1 MSMTQFQSEGLRL
14 LGYTRDEGEFLF
26 LVATHSGYFTSHQ
39 FKPFAETESGSSAFI
54 HKLLDRKHANY
65 HVYRS
70 GGRVYHLI
78 ARKLYQ
84 AIERANL
91 LIDKTRQLDYVKTHL
106 IALDFVL
113 GHPKHRYLE
122 MELDKIAY
130 FKTEYKI
137 GRETLP
143 VKQYRSPNSSEWTPR
158 HFVDRFPMFVNSLP
172 PSPVVTFTYVD
183 AGAVTLDGFET
194 HLRAYLR
201 LFQALPRFEFI
212 YLSPTA
218 RMFRAAESA
227 FHRVL
232 HGRRRPYISV
242 AMLDYFRLRKSWDSR
257 ERVASADV
265 ILLEEAQQHYVGG
278 LTEELYEKWRQ
289 GVIADDEVTRNTSAS
304 SERVN
309 GAFSTL
315 VCGSSLTVFG
325 DPVGSVTERRAEGD
339 EPQGIGRTSEEPSV
353 EVPKS

>member
-1 MSMTQFQSEGLRL
+1 
-14 LGYTRDEGEFLF
+14 
-26 LVATHSGYFTSHQ
+26 
-39 FKPFAETESGSSAFI
+39 
-54 HKLLDRKHANY
+54 
-65 HVYRS
+65 
-70 GGRVYHLI
+70 
-78 ARKLYQ
+78 LYQ

-91 LIDKTRQLDYVKTHL
+91 LTDKTRQVDYVKTRL
-106 IALDFVL
+106 ITLDFAL

-130 FKTEYKI
+130 FRTEYNI

-143 VKQYRSPNSSEWTPR
+143 VKDYRAPKSTEVIRR

-183 AGAVTLDGFET
+183 TGAVTLDGFET

-212 YLSPTA
+212 YISPTA

-232 HGRRRPYISV
+232 RGRHQPYKSV
-242 AMLDYFRLRKSWDSR
+242 DILDYFRLRKSWDSR

-265 ILLEEAQQHYVGG
+265 ILLEEAQHYYVGDQ
-278 LTEELYEKWRQ
+278 TEELYQQWRQ
-289 GVIADDEVTRNTSAS
+289 GAVGDDVVTRNTRPST
-304 SERVN
+304 ERVN
-309 GAFSTL
+309 GAFGAL
-315 VCGSSLTVFG
+315 VCGSSLKVFS
-325 DPVGSVTERRAEGD
+325 DPVGSVKESCLEGSH
-339 EPQGIGRTSEEPSV
+339 PQDSSQVSREPSV
-353 EVPKS
+353 EVLKS